1 MFYYQKKRY
10 VCNFLLLFVCLL
22 AAAFAEDFL
31 ENVNDIKD
39 IINVLLKD
47 YDDLAIE
54 KVFTS
59 L

>member
-1 MFYYQKKRY
+1 MCVIF
-10 VCNFLLLFVCLL
+10 CCCFVCLL

-47 YDDLAIE
+47 YDDFTIE